1 MDRVVCD
8 NIPRCIN
15 AGRREPYLS
24 AVQSKRR
31 TIAMGFPSPAADYV
45 ETRISLDQQLIS
57 QPAATYFMRASRS
70 YFREGILQGAL
81 LVVDASLSACDGS
94 LLICAID
101 GEFRIKRYRTH
112 PQSHLVNL
120 ENGRREALPVDD
132 DAYSSAPAIFGVI
145 TYIIN
150 DARNAEFDDCPVI

>member
-1 MDRVVCD
+1 
-8 NIPRCIN
+8 
-15 AGRREPYLS
+15 
-24 AVQSKRR
+24 
-31 TIAMGFPSPAADYV
+31 MGFPSPAADYV

-70 YFREGILQGAL
+70 HFREGIIQGAL
-81 LVVDASLSACDGS
+81 LVVDASLTACDGS

-112 PQSHLVNL
+112 PHPHLVNL
-120 ENGRREALPVDD
+120 ENGRREAIPAKKEGYGTSLPV
-132 DAYSSAPAIFGVI
+132 FGVI

-150 DARNAEFDDCPVI
+150 DARLGEFDDCPVM

>member
-1 MDRVVCD
+1 
-8 NIPRCIN
+8 
-15 AGRREPYLS
+15 
-24 AVQSKRR
+24 
-31 TIAMGFPSPAADYV
+31 MGFPSPAADYV

-70 YFREGILQGAL
+70 HFREGIIQGAL

-112 PQSHLVNL
+112 PQPHLVNL
-120 ENGRREALPVDD
+120 ENGRKEALPVDD
-132 DAYSSAPAIFGVI
+132 GGYSSAPAVFGVL

-150 DARNAEFDDCPVI
+150 DARYGEFDDYPLK

>member
-1 MDRVVCD
+1 MYIQYLYCVFIRYS
-8 NIPRCIN
+8 
-15 AGRREPYLS
+15 REG
-24 AVQSKRR
+24 VN
-31 TIAMGFPSPAADYV
+31 MGFPSPAADYV

-70 YFREGILQGAL
+70 HFREGIIQGAL

-112 PQSHLVNL
+112 PQPHLINL
-120 ENGRREALPVDD
+120 DNGRREALPEDGD
-132 DAYSSAPAIFGVI
+132 GYNSSHAIFGVI

-150 DARNAEFDDCPVI
+150 DASNAEFDDCPAI

>member
-15 AGRREPYLS
+15 AGRGDVPFSCSIQTEDYSHGL
-24 AVQSKRR
+24 
-31 TIAMGFPSPAADYV
+31 PSPASDYV

-70 YFREGILQGAL
+70 HFREGIIQGAL

-112 PQSHLVNL
+112 PQPHLINL
-120 ENGRREALPVDD
+120 ENGRKEALPEDGD
-132 DAYSSAPAIFGVI
+132 GYNSSHAIFGVI

-150 DARNAEFDDCPVI
+150 DARNAEFDDCPVM